1 MELLP
6 SLRPP
11 SLKGKVAAPL
21 KKLRFW
27 RFVVKIV
34 YFCDKI
40 VCKMNSQTI
49 ESKMLK
55 CIKKCGRGK
64 LIFSSDFVRF
74 GEQKTVNKVLERMA
88 KEGTILRI
96 SRGIYYYPKIDKKL
110 GLGVLYPTLEAIAEG
125 VAKRDKARIVPT
137 GLYALNRLGFST
149 QIPMNIQYL
158 TDGSNRKL
166 TLYNGATIEFKHTA
180 PKNLAFNSQLA
191 MLLTFAFKS
200 LGKDNVTDEILAH
213 TKELLTKDKSQSVKQ
228 DYKLMPAWVSS
239 IIKSLYE
246 K

>member
-1 MELLP
+1 M
-6 SLRPP
+6 
-11 SLKGKVAAPL
+11 
-21 KKLRFW
+21 
-27 RFVVKIV
+27 
-34 YFCDKI
+34 
-40 VCKMNSQTI
+40 
-49 ESKMLK
+49 
-55 CIKKCGRGK
+55 
-64 LIFSSDFVRF
+64 IFSSDFVRF
-74 GEQKTVNKVLERMA
+74 AEQKTVNKVLERMA
-88 KEGTILRI
+88 KDGTILRI
-96 SRGIYYYPKIDKKL
+96 SRGVYYYPKIDKKL
-110 GLGVLYPTLEAIAEG
+110 GLGVLYPTLETIAEG

-166 TLYNGATIEFKHTA
+166 KLYNGATIEFRHTT

-200 LGKDNVTDEILAH
+200 LGKDNITDEILAR
-213 TKELLTKDKSQSVKQ
+213 TKELLVKDKNQSVKQ

-246 K
+246 E

>member
-1 MELLP
+1 MASE
-6 SLRPP
+6 SIET
-11 SLKGKVAAPL
+11 
-21 KKLRFW
+21 
-27 RFVVKIV
+27 KIL
-34 YFCDKI
+34 
-40 VCKMNSQTI
+40 SR
-49 ESKMLK
+49 
-55 CIKKCGRGK
+55 IKKCGRGN
-64 LIFSSDFVRF
+64 LLFASDFIRY
-74 GEQKTVNKVLERMA
+74 GEQKSVSKALERMM

-96 SRGIYYYPKIDKKL
+96 SHGIYYYPKIDKKL

-166 TLYNGATIEFKHTA
+166 MLYNGATIEFKHTA

-200 LGKDNVTDEILAH
+200 LGKNNVTDEILAH
-213 TKELLTKDKSQSVKQ
+213 TKELLAKDKSQGVKQ

-246 K
+246 E

>member
-1 MELLP
+1 M
-6 SLRPP
+6 
-11 SLKGKVAAPL
+11 
-21 KKLRFW
+21 
-27 RFVVKIV
+27 

-40 VCKMNSQTI
+40 THVMDIQSI
-49 ESKMLK
+49 ENKILNN
-55 CIKKCGRGK
+55 IKKCGRGNA
-64 LIFSSDFVRF
+64 IFSSDFVRF
-74 GEQKTVNKVLERMA
+74 GEQKTVNKALERLA
-88 KEGTILRI
+88 KEGVLIRI
-96 SRGIYYYPKIDKKL
+96 SRGFYYYPKIDRKL
-110 GLGVLYPTLEAIAEG
+110 GLGVLYPTLETIAESI
-125 VAKRDKARIVPT
+125 AKRDKARIVPT

-191 MLLTFAFKS
+191 MLITFAFRS
-200 LGKDNVTDEILAH
+200 LGKENITEEILAH
-213 TKELLTKDKSQSVKQ
+213 TKELLAKDKSQTVKQ

-246 K
+246 E